1 MEEKRAEW
9 ASQTSHSSEDVE
21 QRLDMADYVE
31 ARGLLLPAVDYLRRA
46 VERATAEK
54 SLSGSLLV
62 IVSAI
67 LN

>member
-31 ARGLLLPAVDYLRRA
+31 DRGLLLPAVDYLRRA

-54 SLSGSLLV
+54 
-62 IVSAI
+62 
-67 LN
+67 